1 MLTFLPGNIVFEVKN
16 IYPDERD
23 SKITSLR
30 VEILPH
36 WSETFFFRFCMMV
49 LGGIIVYMVIQRI
62 KITAKEVGARVA
74 LGT

>member
-1 MLTFLPGNIVFEVKN
+1 MLIFLSGEYVFEVKN

-36 WSETFFFRFCMMV
+36 WSETFFFP
-49 LGGIIVYMVIQRI
+49 LLYD
-62 KITAKEVGARVA
+62 GAGRDNNLYGYA
-74 LGT
+74 AY